1 MRSLILTLAAIAT
14 FTACT
19 QQEETLGPRSVVRS
33 ILEDQVIP
41 DNEAFAAA
49 AQKQQEAIKTL
60 CSAPSPEGL
69 QAARDSFKSLALD
82 WSRIEWL
89 SFGPARESNRR
100 ETLFFWPDSRGRGL
114 RQVEELAAS
123 TDAAQFEA
131 TAFAGKSVA
140 VKGLPALEYVLF
152 SAGADGLLTSGSAR
166 CAYAG
171 AIAASLQTTARDLA
185 NAWSG
190 KGGYRDV
197 MLAAGPEN
205 AEFRNHKE
213 ALQKLLTAAS
223 EQIQIARDLKLKPLL
238 LEKNGAPTPIS
249 PPFSDAGMAFEAIAA
264 NVDSASAVFLNHAS
278 KLLPEES
285 AYRAESLDFE
295 INTARNVLAEIAK
308 QQTPPAELAAEPAAR
323 QRLTY
328 LLAPLDGAHT
338 LMATVYPPALGLVM
352 GFNSLDGD

>member
-1 MRSLILTLAAIAT
+1 MDFWS
-14 FTACT
+14 
-19 QQEETLGPRSVVRS
+19 G
-33 ILEDQVIP
+33 
-41 DNEAFAAA
+41 
-49 AQKQQEAIKTL
+49 
-60 CSAPSPEGL
+60 
-69 QAARDSFKSLALD
+69 FKSLALA

-100 ETLFFWPDSRGRGL
+100 ETLFFWPDNRGRGL
-114 RQVEELAAS
+114 RQAEELAAA

-131 TAFAGKSVA
+131 AAFAGKSVA

-152 SAGADGLLTSGSAR
+152 GQGAEGLLMPGSVR
-166 CAYAG
+166 CAYAN
-171 AIAASLQTTARDLA
+171 AIAISIQTTARDLA
-185 NAWSG
+185 NAWSAED
-190 KGGYRDV
+190 GYRDV
-197 MLAAGPEN
+197 MLSAGPEN
-205 AEFRNHKE
+205 PQFRNHKE

-238 LEKNGAPTPIS
+238 LEKNDAPTPIS
-249 PPFSDAGMAFEAIAA
+249 PPFSDAGIPFEAIAT

-285 AYRAESLDFE
+285 AYRAESLSFE
-295 INTARNVLAEIAK
+295 INTARNVLTEINE
-308 QQTPPAELAAEPAAR
+308 QQIPAVQLVVEPQAR

-328 LLAPLDGAHT
+328 LLVPLDGAHT

>member
-1 MRSLILTLAAIAT
+1 MRALIPVLVALAT

-19 QQEETLGPRSVVRS
+19 QEETLGPRAVVRS
-33 ILEDQVIP
+33 ILEQQVIP
-41 DNEAFAAA
+41 DNDAFSAA
-49 AQKQQEAIKTL
+49 AQKQQEAVKAL
-60 CSAPSPEGL
+60 CAAPDAKGL
-69 QAARDSFKSLALD
+69 ETARESFRTLALS

-89 SFGPARESNRR
+89 SFGPAREDNRR
-100 ETLFFWPDSRGRGL
+100 ETLFFWPDNRGRGL
-114 RQVEELAAS
+114 RQIEELAGSAN
-123 TDAAQFEA
+123 AGQFEA
-131 TAFAGKSVA
+131 ATFASKSVA

-152 SAGADGLLTSGSAR
+152 GAGADTLTTAGSAR
-166 CAYAG
+166 CAYAV
-171 AIAASLQTTARDLA
+171 AIAASVQSTAHDLA
-185 NAWSG
+185 NAWSA
-190 KGGYRDV
+190 KDGYRDV

-205 AEFRNHKE
+205 AQFRNHKE

-249 PPFSDAGMAFEAIAA
+249 PPFSDAGISFDAISA
-264 NVDSASAVFLNHAS
+264 NVESAGAVFLKHAS

-285 AYRAESLDFE
+285 VYRADSLEFE
-295 INTARNVLAEIAK
+295 VNTARNVLAELSK
-308 QQTPPAELAAEPAAR
+308 QKGPATQLATDTTTR

-328 LLAPLDGAHT
+328 LLAPLDGAHS